1 MCAYMT
7 KHAWQN
13 KASLVAAT
21 PTSTAA
27 AASSS
32 VAAATAPRA
41 ASGAGPAK
49 KTKRGKKKKQA
60 QSGVWISVLVGLCP
74 DFPSVFPPPTISLS
88 AA

>member
-1 MCAYMT
+1 MRPSICDQAYATKHMRPSICAYMT

-13 KASLVAAT
+13 KAPQVAAI

-60 QSGVWISVLVGLCP
+60 QSGV
-74 DFPSVFPPPTISLS
+74 
-88 AA
+88 